1 MGSTFTVCVGIGL
14 NLDNEIPYPGV
25 NKLVKN
31 SKVCREEL
39 MAEIFYN
46 LENLIPQL
54 KNGNWR
60 DEYYAHWVHND
71 EKGKFLKSK
80 ATFNRDHMFILIFKL
95 FCKT

>member
-14 NLDNEIPYPGV
+14 NLDNDIPYPGV

-46 LENLIPQL
+46 LEDLIPKL
-54 KNGNWR
+54 KNGSWR
-60 DEYYAHWVHND
+60 EDYYAHWVHTD
-71 EKGKFLKSK
+71 EKGKFLKSP
-80 ATFNRDHMFILIFKL
+80 IV
-95 FCKT
+95 